1 LEEICLCVTDIAA
14 SRGTGMS
21 SGRLGFWVAV
31 ILECFEEC
39 GVLIANA
46 RQKPLAFDDAELS

>member
-1 LEEICLCVTDIAA
+1 MTDIAA